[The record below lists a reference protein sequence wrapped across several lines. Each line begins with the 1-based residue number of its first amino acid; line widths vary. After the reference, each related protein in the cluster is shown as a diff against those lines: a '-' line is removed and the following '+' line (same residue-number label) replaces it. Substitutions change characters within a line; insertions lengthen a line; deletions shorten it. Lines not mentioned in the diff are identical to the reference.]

1 MDCGPKEE
9 VTKGNL
15 CYFPSTSFIQFS
27 LNIVKG
33 CPDVCSLQP
42 WFNLLTE
49 IVKYVKPRI
58 TYSEVNTEVES
69 YVFGP
74 INT

>member
-1 MDCGPKEE
+1 VGQKKKLQKEMC
-9 VTKGNL
+9 VISQAL
-15 CYFPSTSFIQFS
+15 PSLIQFS

-42 WFNLLTE
+42 LFSLLIE
-49 IVKYVKPRI
+49 IVKYVKPHI
-58 TYSEVNTEVES
+58 TYSEVNTELES
-69 YVFGP
+69 YVFGS

>member
-1 MDCGPKEE
+1 VGQKKKLQKEMF
-9 VTKGNL
+9 VISQVL
-15 CYFPSTSFIQFS
+15 PSLIQFS

-42 WFNLLTE
+42 CFNLLTE
-49 IVKYVKPRI
+49 IVKYVKPHI

-69 YVFGP
+69 YIFGS

>member
-1 MDCGPKEE
+1 MY
-9 VTKGNL
+9 VISQVL
-15 CYFPSTSFIQFS
+15 PSLIQFS

-42 WFNLLTE
+42 WFNLISE
-49 IVKYVKPRI
+49 IVKYVKPHLS
-58 TYSEVNTEVES
+58 YSEVNAEVES
-69 YVFGP
+69 YIFGS

>member
-1 MDCGPKEE
+1 MDQKKKLQKEMY
-9 VTKGNL
+9 VISQVL
-15 CYFPSTSFIQFS
+15 PSLIQFS

-42 WFNLLTE
+42 WFNLISE
-49 IVKYVKPRI
+49 IVKYVKPHLS
-58 TYSEVNTEVES
+58 YSEVNAEVES
-69 YVFGP
+69 YIFGS